1 MYKKISGFSDEI
13 SENIDVQ
20 FETLNRLGIKWF
32 EPRGVNGINIAN
44 LSDDERSRLLEKM
57 NIYQINVSSIGSPIG
72 KVKIEEDYSE
82 HFERFKRVVDTAEF
96 LGTKYIRI
104 FSFYHDSKEEWSNC
118 ERKEVLARLSKMIDY
133 AKERDIVLLHENEK
147 GIYGDTAERCLD
159 LMQNLACANF
169 KAVFDPA
176 NFIQCNEDVFNAYQQ
191 LKPYIAYMHIKDADK
206 NGNVVPAG
214 YGKGHLEEILQD
226 LFANGYDGFLS
237 LEPHLGSFTGL
248 SELEPDDKM
257 EKLEKSSEEKFVLAF
272 DSLKNIL
279 ERI

>member
-191 LKPYIAYMHIKDADK
+191 LKPYIAYMHIKDGDK

-214 YGKGHLEEILQD
+214 YGIGHIEEILQD

-248 SELEPDDKM
+248 SELETDDKM